1 MSPTTKVL
9 ILGATGKNDCP
20 APVSL
25 YLLLQVTLAEV
36 FYFVLLSARG
46 LKVTALVRSADK
58 AQKLQTLIHD
68 ANFVEGAP
76 TDASLLKE
84 LIEDTDVIIDTYNSD
99 DMVGTANLL
108 AGCKA
113 KYQATGK
120 KTEVIHVSGVG
131 LIADDAR
138 GMDVPHKVYD
148 DADVEEMA
156 NIPEERLHRNVDL
169 EFLKAET
176 EGYITVYIVIP
187 AAVFGDVSNALVDAA
202 CVYLQGV
209 VATIGEGRN
218 RWSIVHIDDLTDLM
232 MLIFD
237 KVLKKEHV
245 PHGKEGYYFAE
256 NGDIVMHRVAEI
268 AAQTYKAIRG
278 EDVQKIE
285 KRPLTKAE
293 LDMFFPGE
301 MAAVYIS
308 GLSANTRCVGTR
320 GRKLGWAPTR
330 GVEAV
335 EKWVEETSR
344 AITLS
349 Q

>member
-1 MSPTTKVL
+1 MSPTTNVL
-9 ILGATGKNDCP
+9 ILGATGKNDCS
-20 APVSL
+20 ASVFVSL
-25 YLLLQVTLAEV
+25 LSQVTLAEA
-36 FYFVLLSARG
+36 FYFVLLSD

-58 AQKLQTLIHD
+58 AQKLKTIIHD
-68 ANFVEGAP
+68 ANVVEGTPA
-76 TDASLLKE
+76 DASLLKE
-84 LIEDTDVIIDTYNSD
+84 LLKDTDVIIDTYSSD
-99 DMVGTANLL
+99 DM
-108 AGCKA
+108 
-113 KYQATGK
+113 YQATGK
-120 KTEVIHVSGVG
+120 KTEVIHVSGAFM
-131 LIADDAR
+131 IADDAR
-138 GMDVPHKVYD
+138 GMDVPSKVYD

-176 EGYITVYIVIP
+176 EGYITVYLVIP
-187 AAVFGDVSNALVDAA
+187 AAVFGDVSTALVDAGIQKSNA
-202 CVYLQGV
+202 AVFTLSIRPVFTFKGV

-232 MLIFD
+232 MIIFD

-256 NGDIVMHRVAEI
+256 NGEIAARRVVEI
-268 AAQTYKAIRG
+268 AAQTYKTIRG
-278 EDVQKIE
+278 EDAQKIE

-293 LDMFFPGE
+293 LDIFFPGE
-301 MAAVYIS
+301 MAR
-308 GLSANTRCVGTR
+308 ANTRCVGTR

-330 GVEAV
+330 GVEAA

-344 AITLS
+344 AIALS

>member
-9 ILGATGKNDCP
+9 ILGATGYIGG
-20 APVSL
+20 S
-25 YLLLQVTLAEV
+25 
-36 FYFVLLSARG
+36 VLLRALERPG

-58 AQKLQTLIHD
+58 AQKLKTLIHD
-68 ANFVEGAP
+68 ANFVEGTPA
-76 TDASLLKE
+76 DASLLTE
-84 LIEDTDVIIDTYNSD
+84 LIKDTDVIIDTYSSD

-120 KTEVIHVSGVG
+120 KTEVIHVSGAFM
-131 LIADDAR
+131 LADDAR
-138 GMDVPHKVYD
+138 GMDVPSKVGD
-148 DADVEEMA
+148 GQH
-156 NIPEERLHRNVDL
+156 PEAALHRNVDL
-169 EFLKAET
+169 EFLKAEA
-176 EGYITVYIVIP
+176 EGYITVYLVIP
-187 AAVFGDVSNALVDAA
+187 AAVFGDVSNALVDAGIQKA
-202 CVYLQGV
+202 NNAVGFAISIRPVFTFKGV
-209 VATIGEGRN
+209 IATIGEGRN

-232 MLIFD
+232 MIILD

-256 NGDIVMHRVAEI
+256 NGDIAAHRLAEI
-268 AAQTYKAIRG
+268 AAQTYKTVRG

-285 KRPLTKAE
+285 RRPLTKAE
-293 LDMFFPGE
+293 LDIFFPGE
-301 MAAVYIS
+301 MGAYIP
-308 GLSANTRCVGTR
+308 GLSANIRCVGTR

>member
-9 ILGATGKNDCP
+9 ILGATGYIGG
-20 APVSL
+20 S
-25 YLLLQVTLAEV
+25 
-36 FYFVLLSARG
+36 VLLRALERPG

-58 AQKLQTLIHD
+58 AQKLKTLIHD
-68 ANFVEGAP
+68 VNVVEGTL

-84 LIEDTDVIIDTYNSD
+84 LIKDTDVIIDTYSSD

-113 KYQATGK
+113 KYQVTGK
-120 KTEVIHVSGVG
+120 KTEVIHVSGAA

-138 GMDVPHKVYD
+138 GMDVPSKVYD
-148 DADVEEMA
+148 DANVEEMA
-156 NIPEERLHRNVDL
+156 NIPEAALHRNVDL

-176 EGYITVYIVIP
+176 EGYITVYLVIP
-187 AAVFGDVSNALVDAA
+187 AAVFGDVSNALVDAGIQKDNA
-202 CVYLQGV
+202 AVFTLSIRPVFTFKGD
-209 VATIGEGRN
+209 VATIGEGLN

-232 MLIFD
+232 MIIFD

-256 NGDIVMHRVAEI
+256 NGEIFAHRVAAI
-268 AAQTYKAIRG
+268 AAQTYKTVRG
-278 EDVQKIE
+278 EDAQKIE

-301 MAAVYIS
+301 MAVYIVA
-308 GLSANTRCVGTR
+308 LSANSRCVGTR

-330 GVEAV
+330 GVEAL
-335 EKWVEETSR
+335 EKWVKETSR